1 MNNKKDYYQI
11 LNVDKTASEE
21 DIKKSYKKLALQYHP
36 DKNPGNDEACEKF
49 KEVSEA
55 YSVLSNKDKR
65 AQYDMMGTVDESF
78 GGEDPFFV
86 FNNIFQQ
93 HMNNFMN
100 MKYEDNI
107 NLGNIFGN
115 MTGMPQGA
123 FPFGNI
129 HVRVHTFPTDVFPQ
143 NEKIFDNTQF
153 HFQENEEEE
162 FNEIPNLPNI
172 FKNLFNKDKKI
183 NKEKPIKIIN
193 GKPDNL
199 VYNITV
205 NFKDIYNKK
214 MKKITILRKRKK
226 NGVYIEKKKKI
237 EIPIYGK
244 EILLENEGDEL
255 KNYKD
260 KGDVIINIFN
270 EKDLNF
276 KRINE
281 YDILTYKDISICQFY
296 TGFVYD
302 LILPHGEVLKVQS
315 EKMKNK
321 NHLIQ
326 KINQK
331 GLPYIDDNEDEKNG
345 NLYVLYKIIFP
356 ENIDELKNIEVY
368 KENDNINDYN
378 IIAYNCDFDEIFK
391 NE

>member
-11 LNVDKTASEE
+11 LNLDKTASEE

-55 YSVLSNKDKR
+55 YSILINKEKR
-65 AQYDMMGTVDESF
+65 NQYDMMGSVDESF
-78 GGEDPFFV
+78 NGEDPFFV

-93 HMNNFMN
+93 HMSNFMN
-100 MKYEDNI
+100 MNYDDNI

-115 MTGMPQGA
+115 MTGMPDGA

-129 HVRVHTFPTDVFPQ
+129 HVRVHTFPTDIFPQ
-143 NEKIFDNTQF
+143 NEKIFDNTS
-153 HFQENEEEE
+153 FQESNEEE
-162 FNEIPNLPNI
+162 FNEMPNLPNI
-172 FKNLFNKDKKI
+172 LKNLFNKNKI
-183 NKEKPIKIIN
+183 NKESPIKIIN

-199 VYNITV
+199 IYNITV
-205 NFKDIYNKK
+205 NLKDIYNKK
-214 MKKITILRKRKK
+214 NKKITILRKRKK

-244 EILLENEGDEL
+244 EILLENEGHEL

-281 YDILTYKDISICQFY
+281 YDILTYKDIYINQFY
-296 TGFVYD
+296 TAFVYN
-302 LILPHGEVLKVQS
+302 LILPHDEVLKIQT

-321 NHLIQ
+321 DHLIQ
-326 KINQK
+326 KINEK
-331 GLPYIDDNEDEKNG
+331 GLPYIDDDGDEKNG
-345 NLYVLYKIIFP
+345 NLYIIYKIIFP
-356 ENIDELKNIEVY
+356 ETIEELKNLEY
-368 KENDNINDYN
+368 YEENLNINDYN

>member
-11 LNVDKTASEE
+11 LNLDKTSSEE

-36 DKNPGNDEACEKF
+36 DKNPGNDEACEIF

-55 YSVLSNKDKR
+55 YSILSNKEKR
-65 AQYDMMGTVDESF
+65 NQYDMMGSVDESF
-78 GGEDPFFV
+78 DGEDPFFV

-93 HMNNFMN
+93 HMSNFMN
-100 MKYEDNI
+100 MKYDDNI

-115 MTGMPQGA
+115 MTGMPDGA

-129 HVRVHTFPTDVFPQ
+129 HVRVHTFPTDVFSQ
-143 NEKIFDNTQF
+143 NDKIFDNT
-153 HFQENEEEE
+153 HFQENNQEE
-162 FNEIPNLPNI
+162 FNEMPNLPNI
-172 FKNLFNKDKKI
+172 LKNLFNKNKI

-199 VYNITV
+199 IYNITV
-205 NFKDIYNKK
+205 NLKDIYNKK
-214 MKKITILRKRKK
+214 NKKVTIIRNRKK

-244 EILLENEGDEL
+244 EILLENEGNEL
-255 KNYKD
+255 KDYKD

-281 YDILTYKDISICQFY
+281 YDILTYKDILINQFY
-296 TGFVYD
+296 SAFVFD
-302 LILPHGEVLKVQS
+302 LILPHGNVLKVQT

-321 NHLIQ
+321 DHLIQ
-326 KINQK
+326 KINEK
-331 GLPYIDDNEDEKNG
+331 GLPYIDDDGDEKNG
-345 NLYVLYKIIFP
+345 NLYIIYKIIFP
-356 ENIDELKNIEVY
+356 ETIEELKNLESY
-368 KENDNINDYN
+368 EENSNINDYN
-378 IIAYNCDFDEIFK
+378 IIAYNCDFEEIFK
-391 NE
+391 ND

>member
-1 MNNKKDYYQI
+1 
-11 LNVDKTASEE
+11 
-21 DIKKSYKKLALQYHP
+21 
-36 DKNPGNDEACEKF
+36 
-49 KEVSEA
+49 
-55 YSVLSNKDKR
+55 
-65 AQYDMMGTVDESF
+65 MMGSVDESF
-78 GGEDPFFV
+78 DGEDPFFV

-100 MKYEDNI
+100 MKYDDNI

-115 MTGMPQGA
+115 MTGMPDGA

-143 NEKIFDNTQF
+143 NDKIFDNT
-153 HFQENEEEE
+153 HFQENNQEE
-162 FNEIPNLPNI
+162 FHEMPNLPNI
-172 FKNLFNKDKKI
+172 LKNLFNKNKI

-199 VYNITV
+199 IYNITV
-205 NFKDIYNKK
+205 NLKDIYNKK
-214 MKKITILRKRKK
+214 NKKVTIIRNRKK

-244 EILLENEGDEL
+244 EILLENEGNEL

-281 YDILTYKDISICQFY
+281 YDILTYKDILINQFY
-296 TGFVYD
+296 SAFVYD
-302 LILPHGEVLKVQS
+302 LILPHGNVLKVQT

-321 NHLIQ
+321 DHLIQ
-326 KINQK
+326 KINEK
-331 GLPYIDDNEDEKNG
+331 GLPYIDDDGNEKNG
-345 NLYVLYKIIFP
+345 NLYIIYKIIFP
-356 ENIDELKNIEVY
+356 ETIEELKNLESY
-368 KENDNINDYN
+368 EENSNINDYN
-378 IIAYNCDFDEIFK
+378 IIAYNCDFEEIFK
-391 NE
+391 ND